1 MLIILPSVY
10 FSVCVCVSGGA
21 RSGHPCVGHP
31 DAQVFIS
38 AEGST
43 SAWRL
48 RSRVHRS
55 HLIHHTITSDKKIL
69 IFQFKLADNFSIA
82 LKH

>member
-55 HLIHHTITSDKKIL
+55 HLTHHTIT
-69 IFQFKLADNFSIA
+69 QFKFMLNWQIIFPLHWSI
-82 LKH
+82 